1 MYSIYSLSILSV
13 QEFKCNGTVIE
24 NPEYGEVIQLTGD
37 QRHNVSAFLKA
48 IELAKAEQLNI
59 HGF

>member
-1 MYSIYSLSILSV
+1 M
-13 QEFKCNGTVIE
+13 
-24 NPEYGEVIQLTGD
+24 IQLTGD

-59 HGF
+59 HGFKDAFKTSWTECCVYIDLDLLVI